1 MPWGSTILQ
10 DKSHVTSLPN
20 LWHVRF
26 NSSRWSQQRAV
37 QAGGRGLR
45 MSLHSGTTIIPTSMI
60 APLLVV
66 VVVVVVVGVPMVVA
80 TPPNAAAAVA
90 AAALAAGGWRER
102 RSNSVEG
109 SDGYDHS
116 MQPVISLSWPY
127 TPVAHQLS
135 SGSIPMSYL
144 VLLAI

>member
-1 MPWGSTILQ
+1 
-10 DKSHVTSLPN
+10 
-20 LWHVRF
+20 
-26 NSSRWSQQRAV
+26 
-37 QAGGRGLR
+37 
-45 MSLHSGTTIIPTSMI
+45 MI

-66 VVVVVVVGVPMVVA
+66 VVVVAAVVVVVA

-90 AAALAAGGWRER
+90 AAALAAVGGWRER

>member
-1 MPWGSTILQ
+1 
-10 DKSHVTSLPN
+10 
-20 LWHVRF
+20 
-26 NSSRWSQQRAV
+26 
-37 QAGGRGLR
+37 
-45 MSLHSGTTIIPTSMI
+45 MI

-66 VVVVVVVGVPMVVA
+66 AAAVAVVVVVKVA
-80 TPPNAAAAVA
+80 TPPNAAAA
-90 AAALAAGGWRER
+90 ALAAVGGWRER

>member
-66 VVVVVVVGVPMVVA
+66 AAAVVVVVKVA
-80 TPPNAAAAVA
+80 TPPNAAAA
-90 AAALAAGGWRER
+90 ALAAVGGWRER